1 MTPNMR
7 CVNKCLKTLSMVLFL
22 ASATRPTLASPPET
36 KLTPAVCKANLKEWT
51 EQKTESL
58 TIDQIFERMNT
69 MVACADESH
78 HHRHSDKKTLAYLN
92 EFYRVHTEL
101 ANRTLDFITRHNLKA
116 QFDEEENG
124 VANGQTA
131 SKEN

>member
-1 MTPNMR
+1 MISKMR
-7 CVNKCLKTLSMVLFL
+7 CLNKWRKALSLLIVL
-22 ASATRPTLASPPET
+22 ASVTRPTLASPPES

-58 TIDQIFERMNT
+58 TIDQIFERMNA

-101 ANRTLDFITRHNLKA
+101 ANRTLDFITRHNLKT
-116 QFDEEENG
+116 QFNDEENG
-124 VANGQTA
+124 VGNGQTA
-131 SKEN
+131 LKEN

>member
-1 MTPNMR
+1 M
-7 CVNKCLKTLSMVLFL
+7 KTLSLTFFVLTAA
-22 ASATRPTLASPPET
+22 ASTMAAPPDAR
-36 KLTPAVCKANLKEWT
+36 LTPAVCKANLKEWS
-51 EQKTESL
+51 EQKTEML
-58 TIDQIFERMNT
+58 TIEQIFERMNT

-78 HHRHSDKKTLAYLN
+78 HHRHSDKKTLGYLN

-116 QFDEEENG
+116 QFDDEENG
-124 VANGQTA
+124 VRNGQTA

>member
-1 MTPNMR
+1 MTSNMR
-7 CVNKCLKTLSMVLFL
+7 CSNKWLKTLSLLLVL
-22 ASATRPTLASPPET
+22 ASVTRPTLATPAET
-36 KLTPAVCKANLKEWT
+36 KPAPALCKVNLKEWT

-69 MVACADESH
+69 MVACADDAH

-101 ANRTLDFITRHNLKA
+101 ANRTFDFITRHNLRA
-116 QFDEEENG
+116 QFDDEENS
-124 VANGQTA
+124 VRNGQTA
-131 SKEN
+131 SKEK

>member
-1 MTPNMR
+1 MISNMR
-7 CVNKCLKTLSMVLFL
+7 RLKKWLKTLSLLLVL
-22 ASATRPTLASPPET
+22 ACVTRPTLASPPET
-36 KLTPAVCKANLKEWT
+36 KPTPAVCKANLKEWT

-124 VANGQTA
+124 VASGQTA

>member
-1 MTPNMR
+1 MISNMR
-7 CVNKCLKTLSMVLFL
+7 CLKKCLKTLSLLLVL
-22 ASATRPTLASPPET
+22 ASVTRPTLASPTET
-36 KLTPAVCKANLKEWT
+36 KPTPAVCKANLKEWT

-124 VANGQTA
+124 VASGQTA